1 MAAKKATRKPKPRV
15 VTAVGVSA
23 NAGENIALAEKI
35 EAAMS
40 AAVVD
45 MNKRGVNDPDKI
57 RAAMLAARD
66 KALAE

>member
-1 MAAKKATRKPKPRV
+1 MAAKKAARKPKPRV
-15 VTAVGVSA
+15 VTSVGVSA

-40 AAVVD
+40 AAVVE
-45 MNKRGVNDPDKI
+45 MNKRGVSNPDEI

-66 KALAE
+66 KVLAG